1 MKNIIIF
8 LSIILFSTITQ
19 AEQLCNIVAGATL
32 IAQDGENTYL
42 GKLGSKYDAD
52 SIFNNYGTYGSEY
65 STQSIWNKYGQFG
78 GEYSTYSPFN
88 KYTSTPPMII
98 KNRQIIGYLSAN
110 KGITNAV
117 APNLLEVICG
127 E

>member
-1 MKNIIIF
+1 MKNTLIL
-8 LSIILFSTITQ
+8 LSLLLFSATTS
-19 AEQLCNIVAGATL
+19 AEQLCNTVAGAAL
-32 IAQDGENTYL
+32 IAQDGDNTYL
-42 GKLGSKYDAD
+42 GELGSKYDTD

-65 STQSIWNKYGQFG
+65 NTESIWNKYGQFG

-110 KGITNAV
+110 KAIANAV
-117 APNLLEVICG
+117 SPNLLKAVCG